1 MCRSSPRIS
10 PQVRPAVGPGMIR
23 VPQTTTPCAVAA
35 SRSIAAF
42 AIPVVTSSR
51 KRGSRASR
59 SAPNGVR
66 SRIATSTSNG
76 ASRSASR
83 SAPSTW
89 SVKTVTSA
97 SRSSHG
103 A

>member
-1 MCRSSPRIS
+1 
-10 PQVRPAVGPGMIR
+10 MIR
-23 VPQTTTPCAVAA
+23 VPHTTTPCAAAA

-51 KRGSRASR
+51 RRGSRASR

-76 ASRSASR
+76 ASRSASASGAAR
-83 SAPSTW
+83 W

-97 SRSSHG
+97 SRSSQ
-103 A
+103 AANDRATSW